1 MKKIELVEAITE
13 QLPVKLNPKVL
24 ELFIGRAF
32 NQIIFETFRK
42 DLTNMDIF
50 TKSYYNVPVV
60 QDEDTDQWY
69 SELPVQIV
77 QLPISGDGV
86 MAIHSMKGKGVE
98 FAAKKSGMQ
107 DIHRELEV
115 AYLDGPIPYWL
126 MNGRVEYGS
135 KPFLDSISTVKMSL
149 IPQFGELDFMDE
161 IHIPSGKDERLLE
174 LVTQF
179 ARITPPKQ
187 EINDQTDKTP

>member
-1 MKKIELVEAITE
+1 MRKVECIEAIIE
-13 QLPVKLNPKVL
+13 QLPTKVNPKVI

-32 NQIIFETFRK
+32 NQIIYETFRK
-42 DLTNMDIF
+42 DLTNLDIF
-50 TKSYYNVPVV
+50 TKAYYNVPV
-60 QDEDTDQWY
+60 QLDEDTDQYY

-115 AYLDGPIPYWL
+115 AYLDGPISYWL
-126 MNGRVEYGS
+126 MNGRVEYGA
-135 KPFLDSISTVKMSL
+135 KPFLDSIQKVKMSL
-149 IPQFGELDFMDE
+149 IPQFGELDMMDE
-161 IHIPSGKDERLLE
+161 IHIPSGKDERLME

-179 ARITPPKQ
+179 ARLTPPAQ